1 MPIQC
6 ARCALRFDTD
16 ASLKEHQR
24 RPEGCE
30 VREEGP
36 KEGFDK
42 EQEKR
47 LKSRKRPPIGQTEIE
62 KWNAVYLILFP
73 EDEPSKIPSPCKT
86 SPLVMAVQM
95 TNEIQFMTTTRSL
108 LKRAGNPQ
116 SRMSSQNSKNT
127 PGASS
132 LGVSASSSSS
142 LWKRNHNH

>member
-1 MPIQC
+1 LLIQTFIVYRQHLYRRHALPIQC
-6 ARCALRFDTD
+6 ARCALKFDTD
-16 ASLKEHQR
+16 TSLKEHQR

-73 EDEPSKIPSPCKT
+73 EDESKIPSPCKT

-95 TNEIQFMTTTRSL
+95 TNEVQFMTT
-108 LKRAGNPQ
+108 
-116 SRMSSQNSKNT
+116 
-127 PGASS
+127 GASS

-142 LWKRNHNH
+142 SWRRNHSR

>member
-6 ARCALRFDTD
+6 ARCALKFDTD
-16 ASLKEHQR
+16 TSLKEHQR

-47 LKSRKRPPIGQTEIE
+47 LRSRKRPPIGQTEIE

-73 EDEPSKIPSPCKT
+73 EDDKIPSPCKT

-116 SRMSSQNSKNT
+116 SRMSLQNSKNT

-142 LWKRNHNH
+142 SWRRNHSR

>member
-73 EDEPSKIPSPCKT
+73 EDEQIPSPCKAG
-86 SPLVMAVQM
+86 PLAIVVQM
-95 TNEIQFMTTTRSL
+95 ANEIQFMTTTRSL
-108 LKRAGNPQ
+108 LKRAGNLQ

-127 PGASS
+127 LGASS

-142 LWKRNHNH
+142 LWRRNHNH